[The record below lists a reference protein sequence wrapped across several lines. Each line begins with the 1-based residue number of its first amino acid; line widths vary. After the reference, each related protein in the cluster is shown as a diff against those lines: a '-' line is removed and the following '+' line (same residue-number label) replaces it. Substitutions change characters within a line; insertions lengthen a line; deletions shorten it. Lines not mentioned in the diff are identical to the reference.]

1 MGSTSSLYAAIDL
14 GSNSFHM
21 LVVREVAGSIQTLTR
36 IKRKVRLA
44 AGLNSENALS
54 NEAMERGWQCLR
66 LFAERLQDIP
76 PPQIRVVATATL
88 RLAVNAGD
96 FIAKAQEILG
106 CPVQVISG
114 EEEARLIYQGVAH
127 TTGGADQRL
136 VVDIGGASTEL
147 VTGTGA
153 QTTSLFSLSMGC
165 VTWLERYF
173 ADRNLGQENF
183 DAAEKA
189 AREVLRPVA
198 DELRYH
204 GWKVCVGA
212 SGTVQALQ
220 EIMMAQGMDERI
232 TLEKLQQLKQRAI
245 HCGRLEELEI
255 DGLTLERA
263 LVFPSGLAILIA
275 IFTELN
281 IQCMTLAGG
290 ALREGLVYGMLHLT
304 VEQDIR
310 SRTLRNI
317 QRRFMI
323 DIDQAQRVAKVAANF
338 FEQVENEWHLEAIS
352 RDLLISACQ
361 LHEIGLSVDFKQAP
375 QHAAYL
381 VRNLDL
387 PGFTPA
393 QKKLLATLLLNQ
405 TNPVDLSSLHQQ
417 NAVPPRVAEQLCRL
431 LRLAIIFANRRRD
444 DLVPEMT
451 LQANHELLTLTLP
464 QGWLTQHPLGK
475 EIIDQERILEKYG
488 VTPNQLIDVK
498 ALMGDSSDN
507 IPGVPGIGEKTAL
520 SLIAQFSSL
529 EGVYQHLENPA
540 VKASVKRKLEEG
552 KELLQYT
559 NKSIST
565 ISTFLCLF
573 SQTKI
578 RNLIR

>member
-1 MGSTSSLYAAIDL
+1 MKSMSSSSLYAAIDL

-21 LVVREVAGSIQTLTR
+21 LVVREVAGSIQTLSR

-44 AGLNSENALS
+44 AGLNSDNALS
-54 NEAMERGWQCLR
+54 AEAMERGWQCLR

-76 PPQIRVVATATL
+76 PAQIRVVATATL
-88 RLAVNAGD
+88 RLAVNAGE
-96 FIAKAQEILG
+96 FLAKAQEILG

-173 ADRNLGQENF
+173 ADRSLTKENF
-183 DAAEKA
+183 VLAEAA
-189 AREVLRPVA
+189 AREVLRPIA
-198 DELRYH
+198 DVLRYH

-232 TLEKLQQLKQRAI
+232 TLTKLQQLKQRAI
-245 HCGRLEELEI
+245 QCGRLEELEI
-255 DGLTLERA
+255 EGLTLERA

-275 IFTELN
+275 IFSELN

-290 ALREGLVYGMLHLT
+290 ALREGLVYGMLHLS
-304 VEQDIR
+304 VDQDIR

-323 DIDQAQRVAKVAANF
+323 DTEQAQRVANLAI
-338 FEQVENEWHLEAIS
+338 HLVDQLNDSWLLDPLS
-352 RDLLISACQ
+352 RDLLISACA
-361 LHEIGLSVDFKQAP
+361 LHEIGLSVDFKRAP

-381 VRNLDL
+381 VNNLDL

-393 QKKLLATLLLNQ
+393 QKKLIATLLLNQ
-405 TNPVDLSSLHQQ
+405 TNAIDLSSLHQQ
-417 NAVPPRVAEQLCRL
+417 NAVPPRVAEHLCRL
-431 LRLAIIFANRRRD
+431 LRLAILFASRRRD
-444 DLVPEMT
+444 DLLPTIQLAASDEK
-451 LQANHELLTLTLP
+451 LTLTLP
-464 QGWLTQHPLGK
+464 DDWLEEHPLGR
-475 EIIDQERILEKYG
+475 EMVEQECQWQSY
-488 VTPNQLIDVK
+488 VHW
-498 ALMGDSSDN
+498 ALLLSNGDA
-507 IPGVPGIGEKTAL
+507 T
-520 SLIAQFSSL
+520 
-529 EGVYQHLENPA
+529 
-540 VKASVKRKLEEG
+540 R
-552 KELLQYT
+552 
-559 NKSIST
+559 
-565 ISTFLCLF
+565 
-573 SQTKI
+573 
-578 RNLIR
+578 

>member
-1 MGSTSSLYAAIDL
+1 MLSSTSLYAAIDL

-21 LVVREVAGSIQTLTR
+21 LVVREVAGSIQTLSR

-44 AGLNSENALS
+44 AGLNSDNTLS
-54 NEAMERGWQCLR
+54 EEAMERGWQCLR

-76 PPQIRVVATATL
+76 PVQIRVVATATL
-88 RLAVNAGD
+88 RLAVNAD
-96 FIAKAQEILG
+96 AFLAKAREILG

-127 TTGGADQRL
+127 TTGGEDRRL

-173 ADRNLGQENF
+173 ADRNLTKENF
-183 DAAEKA
+183 DLAENA
-189 AREVLRPVA
+189 AREVLRPIT
-198 DELRYH
+198 DTLNYH

-232 TLEKLQQLKQRAI
+232 TLAKLQQLKQRAI
-245 HCGRLEELEI
+245 QCGRLEELEI
-255 DGLTLERA
+255 EGLTLERA

-275 IFTELN
+275 IFSELK

-290 ALREGLVYGMLHLT
+290 ALREGLVYGMLHLS
-304 VEQDIR
+304 VDQDIR

-323 DIDQAQRVAKVAANF
+323 DTEQAQRVTQLAA
-338 FEQVENEWHLEAIS
+338 HLVNQLDGAWELESLS
-352 RDLLISACQ
+352 RELLASACE
-361 LHEIGLSVDFKQAP
+361 LHEIGLSVDFKRAP

-381 VRNLDL
+381 VSNLDL

-405 TNPVDLSSLHQQ
+405 TNTIDLSSLHQQ
-417 NAVPPRVAEQLCRL
+417 NAVKPRVAEHLCRL
-431 LRLAIIFANRRRD
+431 LRLAILFASRRRD
-444 DLVPEMT
+444 DLLP
-451 LQANHELLTLTLP
+451 AISLTVAGEKLVLTLP
-464 QGWLTQHPLGK
+464 EGWLEDHPLGR
-475 EIIDQERILEKYG
+475 ELVEQECQWQSYVHWTLE
-488 VTPNQLIDVK
+488 V
-498 ALMGDSSDN
+498 A
-507 IPGVPGIGEKTAL
+507 
-520 SLIAQFSSL
+520 
-529 EGVYQHLENPA
+529 
-540 VKASVKRKLEEG
+540 
-552 KELLQYT
+552 
-559 NKSIST
+559 
-565 ISTFLCLF
+565 
-573 SQTKI
+573 
-578 RNLIR
+578 

>member
-1 MGSTSSLYAAIDL
+1 MLRSTSLYAAIDL

-44 AGLNSENALS
+44 AGLSADNHLS
-54 NEAMERGWQCLR
+54 PEAMERGWQCLR

-76 PPQIRVVATATL
+76 PQQIRVVATATL
-88 RLAVNAGD
+88 RLAVNAGE
-96 FIAKAQEILG
+96 FIATAQTILG

-127 TTGGADQRL
+127 TTGGDERRL

-147 VTGTGA
+147 VTGIGA
-153 QTTSLFSLSMGC
+153 QATSLNSLSMGC

-173 ADRNLGQENF
+173 SDRNLAQENF
-183 DAAEKA
+183 DEAEKA

-232 TLEKLQQLKQRAI
+232 TLAKLQQLKQRAI

-255 DGLTLERA
+255 EGLTLERA

-290 ALREGLVYGMLHLT
+290 ALREGLVYGMLHLA
-304 VEQDIR
+304 VDQDIR
-310 SRTLRNI
+310 NHTLRNI
-317 QRRFMI
+317 QRRFMV
-323 DIDQAQRVAKVAANF
+323 DIEQAHRVANLAVSF
-338 FEQVENEWHLEAIS
+338 LDQVDNEWHLEPVS
-352 RDLLISACQ
+352 RELLVSACQ

-375 QHAAYL
+375 LHAAYL

-387 PGFTPA
+387 PGYTPA

-417 NAVPPRVAEQLCRL
+417 NAVPPRVAEHLCRL
-431 LRLAIIFANRRRD
+431 LRLAILFASRRRD
-444 DLVPEMT
+444 DLLPAIT
-451 LQANHELLTLTLP
+451 LTAEGEKLTLNLP
-464 QGWLTQHPLGK
+464 EKWLGNHPLGA
-475 EIIDQERILEKYG
+475 EMLVQECQWQSYVHWIL
-488 VTPNQLIDVK
+488 D
-498 ALMGDSSDN
+498 
-507 IPGVPGIGEKTAL
+507 
-520 SLIAQFSSL
+520 AQ
-529 EGVYQHLENPA
+529 
-540 VKASVKRKLEEG
+540 
-552 KELLQYT
+552 
-559 NKSIST
+559 
-565 ISTFLCLF
+565 
-573 SQTKI
+573 
-578 RNLIR
+578 

>member
-1 MGSTSSLYAAIDL
+1 MTSTSLYAAIDL

-21 LVVREVAGSIQTLTR
+21 LIVREVAGSIQTLTR

-44 AGLNSENALS
+44 GGLNRENELS
-54 NEAMERGWQCLR
+54 TEAMERGWQCLR

-76 PPQIRVVATATL
+76 PTQIRIVATATL
-88 RLAVNAGD
+88 RLAVNAD
-96 FIAKAQEILG
+96 VFIAKAQEILG
-106 CPVQVISG
+106 CPVQVIRG

-127 TTGGADQRL
+127 TTGGDDRRL

-173 ADRNLGQENF
+173 TDRNLAQEHF
-183 DAAEKA
+183 DEAERA
-189 AREVLRPVA
+189 AREVLKPVA
-198 DELRYH
+198 DELRHH

-232 TLEKLQQLKQRAI
+232 TLAKLQQLKQRAI

-255 DGLTLERA
+255 EGLTLERA

-290 ALREGLVYGMLHLT
+290 ALREGLVYGMLHLA
-304 VEQDIR
+304 VDQDIR
-310 SRTLRNI
+310 NHTLRNV
-317 QRRFMI
+317 QRRFMV
-323 DIDQAQRVAKVAANF
+323 DIEQANRVANLAVSF
-338 FEQVENEWHLEAIS
+338 LDQVEDEWHLEPIS
-352 RDLLISACQ
+352 RELLLSACH

-375 QHAAYL
+375 LHAAYL

-393 QKKLLATLLLNQ
+393 QKKLLATLVLNQ

-417 NAVPPRVAEQLCRL
+417 NAVPPRVAEHLCRL
-431 LRLAIIFANRRRD
+431 LRLAIIFASRRRD
-444 DLVPEMT
+444 DRMPDIHLHAKQEQ
-451 LQANHELLTLTLP
+451 LELTLP
-464 QGWLTQHPLGK
+464 EDWLEQHPLGK
-475 EIIDQERILEKYG
+475 EIIVQESQWQSYVHWSLTLK
-488 VTPNQLIDVK
+488 
-498 ALMGDSSDN
+498 GD
-507 IPGVPGIGEKTAL
+507 
-520 SLIAQFSSL
+520 
-529 EGVYQHLENPA
+529 
-540 VKASVKRKLEEG
+540 EEG
-552 KELLQYT
+552 
-559 NKSIST
+559 
-565 ISTFLCLF
+565 
-573 SQTKI
+573 
-578 RNLIR
+578 

>member
-1 MGSTSSLYAAIDL
+1 MLTTTSLYAAIDL

-44 AGLNSENALS
+44 AGLNSDNVLS
-54 NEAMERGWQCLR
+54 AEAMERGWQCLR

-76 PPQIRVVATATL
+76 QSQIRVVATATL
-88 RLAVNAGD
+88 RIAVNAD
-96 FIAKAQEILG
+96 EFIAKAQEILG

-114 EEEARLIYQGVAH
+114 EEEARLIYLGVAH

-147 VTGTGA
+147 VTGSGA

-173 ADRNLGQENF
+173 TNRNLAQENF
-183 DAAEKA
+183 DEAEKA

-198 DELRYH
+198 DKLRFH

-232 TLEKLQQLKQRAI
+232 TLAKLQQLKQRAI

-255 DGLTLERA
+255 EGLTLERA

-290 ALREGLVYGMLHLT
+290 ALREGLVYGMLHLP
-304 VEQDIR
+304 VDQDIR

-317 QRRFMI
+317 QRRFMV
-323 DIDQAQRVAKVAANF
+323 DTDQANRVTQLAVHLL
-338 FEQVENEWHLEAIS
+338 EQVKDEWHLEAIS
-352 RDLLISACQ
+352 RELLQSACQ
-361 LHEIGLSVDFKQAP
+361 LHEIGLSVEYKQAP
-375 QHAAYL
+375 LHAAWL

-417 NAVPPRVAEQLCRL
+417 NAVPPRIAEHLCRL
-431 LRLAIIFANRRRD
+431 LRLAIIFAARRRD
-444 DLVPEMT
+444 DLVPHIT
-451 LQANHELLTLTLP
+451 LQAQDENLTLTLP
-464 QGWLTQHPLGK
+464 EGWLEHHPLGT
-475 EIIDQERILEKYG
+475 ELIDQEIQWQSYVHWPLE
-488 VTPNQLIDVK
+488 V
-498 ALMGDSSDN
+498 
-507 IPGVPGIGEKTAL
+507 
-520 SLIAQFSSL
+520 
-529 EGVYQHLENPA
+529 H
-540 VKASVKRKLEEG
+540 
-552 KELLQYT
+552 
-559 NKSIST
+559 
-565 ISTFLCLF
+565 
-573 SQTKI
+573 
-578 RNLIR
+578 

>member
-1 MGSTSSLYAAIDL
+1 MSSTSLYAAIDL

-21 LVVREVAGSIQTLTR
+21 LVVREVAGSIQTLSR

-44 AGLNSENALS
+44 AGLNSDNALS
-54 NEAMERGWQCLR
+54 AEAMERGWQCLR

-76 PPQIRVVATATL
+76 PAQIRVVATATL
-88 RLAVNAGD
+88 RLAVNAD
-96 FIAKAQEILG
+96 EFLAKARDILG

-127 TTGGADQRL
+127 TTGGEDQRL

-153 QTTSLFSLSMGC
+153 QTTSLFSLAMGC

-173 ADRNLGQENF
+173 ADRNLTKDNFELAEN
-183 DAAEKA
+183 A
-189 AREVLRPVA
+189 AREVLRPIT
-198 DELRYH
+198 DTLNYH

-232 TLEKLQQLKQRAI
+232 TLAKLQQLKQRAI
-245 HCGRLEELEI
+245 QCGRLEELEI
-255 DGLTLERA
+255 EGLTLERA

-275 IFTELN
+275 IFSELN
-281 IQCMTLAGG
+281 IRCMTLAGG
-290 ALREGLVYGMLHLT
+290 ALREGLVYGMLHLA
-304 VEQDIR
+304 VDQDIR

-323 DIDQAQRVAKVAANF
+323 DTEQAQRVARLAADLVSQLDNYW
-338 FEQVENEWHLEAIS
+338 ELEPLS
-352 RDLLISACQ
+352 RDLLVSACA
-361 LHEIGLSVDFKQAP
+361 LHEIGLSVDFKSAP

-405 TNPVDLSSLHQQ
+405 TNAVDLSSLHQQ
-417 NAVPPRVAEQLCRL
+417 NAVKPRVAEHLCRL
-431 LRLAIIFANRRRD
+431 LRLAILFASRRRD
-444 DLVPEMT
+444 DLLPSV
-451 LQANHELLTLTLP
+451 TLTAEDEKLMLRLP
-464 QGWLTQHPLGK
+464 EGWLENHPLGS
-475 EIIDQERILEKYG
+475 EMVEQECQWQSYVHWALE
-488 VTPNQLIDVK
+488 VV
-498 ALMGDSSDN
+498 
-507 IPGVPGIGEKTAL
+507 
-520 SLIAQFSSL
+520 
-529 EGVYQHLENPA
+529 
-540 VKASVKRKLEEG
+540 
-552 KELLQYT
+552 
-559 NKSIST
+559 
-565 ISTFLCLF
+565 
-573 SQTKI
+573 
-578 RNLIR
+578 

>member
-1 MGSTSSLYAAIDL
+1 MLTTTSLYAAIDL

-44 AGLNSENALS
+44 AGLNSDNVLS
-54 NEAMERGWQCLR
+54 AEAMERGWQCLR

-76 PPQIRVVATATL
+76 QPQIRVVATATL
-88 RLAVNAGD
+88 RIAVNAD
-96 FIAKAQEILG
+96 EFIAKAQEILG

-147 VTGTGA
+147 VTGSGA

-173 ADRNLGQENF
+173 TNRNLAQENF
-183 DAAEKA
+183 DEAEKA

-198 DELRYH
+198 DKLRFH

-232 TLEKLQQLKQRAI
+232 TLAKLQQLKQRAI

-255 DGLTLERA
+255 EGLTLERA

-290 ALREGLVYGMLHLT
+290 ALREGLVYGMLHLP
-304 VEQDIR
+304 VDQDIR

-317 QRRFMI
+317 QRRFMV
-323 DIDQAQRVAKVAANF
+323 DTDQANHVTQLAVHLL
-338 FEQVENEWHLEAIS
+338 EQVKDEWHLEAIS
-352 RDLLISACQ
+352 RELLQSACQ
-361 LHEIGLSVDFKQAP
+361 LHEIGLSVEYKQAP
-375 QHAAYL
+375 LHAAWL

-417 NAVPPRVAEQLCRL
+417 NAVPPRIAEHLCRL
-431 LRLAIIFANRRRD
+431 LRLAIIFAARRRD
-444 DLVPEMT
+444 DLVPHIT
-451 LQANHELLTLTLP
+451 LQAQDENLTLTLP
-464 QGWLTQHPLGK
+464 EGWLEHHPLGT
-475 EIIDQERILEKYG
+475 ELIDQEIQWQSYVHWPLE
-488 VTPNQLIDVK
+488 V
-498 ALMGDSSDN
+498 
-507 IPGVPGIGEKTAL
+507 
-520 SLIAQFSSL
+520 
-529 EGVYQHLENPA
+529 H
-540 VKASVKRKLEEG
+540 
-552 KELLQYT
+552 
-559 NKSIST
+559 
-565 ISTFLCLF
+565 
-573 SQTKI
+573 
-578 RNLIR
+578 

>member
-1 MGSTSSLYAAIDL
+1 MLRSTSLYAAIDL

-44 AGLNSENALS
+44 AGLSADNHLS
-54 NEAMERGWQCLR
+54 PEAMERGWQCLR

-76 PPQIRVVATATL
+76 PQQIRVVATATL
-88 RLAVNAGD
+88 RLAVNAGE
-96 FIAKAQEILG
+96 FIATAQAILG

-127 TTGGADQRL
+127 TTGGDERRL

-147 VTGTGA
+147 VTGIGA
-153 QTTSLFSLSMGC
+153 QATSLNSLSMGC

-173 ADRNLGQENF
+173 SDRNLAQENF
-183 DAAEKA
+183 DEAEKA

-232 TLEKLQQLKQRAI
+232 TLAKLQQLKQRAI

-255 DGLTLERA
+255 EGLTLERA

-290 ALREGLVYGMLHLT
+290 ALREGLVYGMLHLA
-304 VEQDIR
+304 VDQDIR
-310 SRTLRNI
+310 NHTLRNI
-317 QRRFMI
+317 QRRFMV
-323 DIDQAQRVAKVAANF
+323 DIEQAHRVANLAVSF
-338 FEQVENEWHLEAIS
+338 LDQVDNEWHLEPVS
-352 RDLLISACQ
+352 RELLVSACQ

-375 QHAAYL
+375 LHAAYL

-387 PGFTPA
+387 PGYTPA

-417 NAVPPRVAEQLCRL
+417 NAVPPRVAEHLCRL
-431 LRLAIIFANRRRD
+431 LRLAILFASRRRD
-444 DLVPEMT
+444 DLLPAIT
-451 LQANHELLTLTLP
+451 LTAEGEKLTLNLP
-464 QGWLTQHPLGK
+464 EKWLENHPLGA
-475 EIIDQERILEKYG
+475 EMLGQECQWQSYVHWIL
-488 VTPNQLIDVK
+488 D
-498 ALMGDSSDN
+498 
-507 IPGVPGIGEKTAL
+507 
-520 SLIAQFSSL
+520 AQ
-529 EGVYQHLENPA
+529 
-540 VKASVKRKLEEG
+540 
-552 KELLQYT
+552 
-559 NKSIST
+559 
-565 ISTFLCLF
+565 
-573 SQTKI
+573 
-578 RNLIR
+578 

>member
-1 MGSTSSLYAAIDL
+1 MKSMSSTSLYAAIDL

-21 LVVREVAGSIQTLTR
+21 LVVREVAGSIQTLSR

-44 AGLNSENALS
+44 AGLNSDNTLS
-54 NEAMERGWQCLR
+54 AEAMERGWQCLR

-76 PPQIRVVATATL
+76 PTQIRVVATATL
-88 RLAVNAGD
+88 RLAVNAEE
-96 FIAKAQEILG
+96 FLAKAQEILG
-106 CPVQVISG
+106 TPVQVISG

-147 VTGTGA
+147 VTGSGA

-173 ADRNLGQENF
+173 TNRNLAQENF
-183 DAAEKA
+183 DEAEKA

-198 DELRYH
+198 DKLRFH

-232 TLEKLQQLKQRAI
+232 TLAKLQQLKQRAI

-255 DGLTLERA
+255 EGLTLERA

-290 ALREGLVYGMLHLT
+290 ALREGLVYGMLHLP
-304 VEQDIR
+304 VDQDIR

-317 QRRFMI
+317 QRRFMV
-323 DIDQAQRVAKVAANF
+323 DTDQANRVTQLAVHLL
-338 FEQVENEWHLEAIS
+338 EQVKDEWHLEAIS
-352 RDLLISACQ
+352 RELLQSACQ
-361 LHEIGLSVDFKQAP
+361 LHEIGLSVEYKQAP
-375 QHAAYL
+375 LHAAWL

-417 NAVPPRVAEQLCRL
+417 NAVPPRIAEHLCRL
-431 LRLAIIFANRRRD
+431 LRLAIIFAARRRD
-444 DLVPEMT
+444 DLVPHIT
-451 LQANHELLTLTLP
+451 LQAQDENLTLTLP
-464 QGWLTQHPLGK
+464 EGWLEHHPLGT
-475 EIIDQERILEKYG
+475 ELIDQEIQWQSYVHWPLE
-488 VTPNQLIDVK
+488 V
-498 ALMGDSSDN
+498 
-507 IPGVPGIGEKTAL
+507 
-520 SLIAQFSSL
+520 
-529 EGVYQHLENPA
+529 H
-540 VKASVKRKLEEG
+540 
-552 KELLQYT
+552 
-559 NKSIST
+559 
-565 ISTFLCLF
+565 
-573 SQTKI
+573 
-578 RNLIR
+578 

>member
-1 MGSTSSLYAAIDL
+1 MLTTTSLYAAIDL

-44 AGLNSENALS
+44 AGLNSDNVLS
-54 NEAMERGWQCLR
+54 AEAMERGWQCLR

-76 PPQIRVVATATL
+76 QPQIRVVATATL
-88 RLAVNAGD
+88 RIAVNAD
-96 FIAKAQEILG
+96 AFIAKAQEILG

-147 VTGTGA
+147 VTGSGA

-173 ADRNLGQENF
+173 TNRNLAQENF
-183 DAAEKA
+183 DEAEKA

-198 DELRYH
+198 DKLRFH

-232 TLEKLQQLKQRAI
+232 TLAKLQQLKQRAI

-255 DGLTLERA
+255 EGLTLERA

-290 ALREGLVYGMLHLT
+290 ALREGLVYGMLHLP
-304 VEQDIR
+304 VDQDIR

-317 QRRFMI
+317 QRRFMV
-323 DIDQAQRVAKVAANF
+323 DTDQANRVTQLAVHLL
-338 FEQVENEWHLEAIS
+338 EQVKDEWHLGAIS
-352 RDLLISACQ
+352 RELLQSACQ
-361 LHEIGLSVDFKQAP
+361 LHEIGLSVEYKQAP
-375 QHAAYL
+375 LHAAWL

-417 NAVPPRVAEQLCRL
+417 NAVPPRIAEHLCRL
-431 LRLAIIFANRRRD
+431 LRLAIIFAARRRD
-444 DLVPEMT
+444 DLVPHIT
-451 LQANHELLTLTLP
+451 LQAQDENLTLTLP
-464 QGWLTQHPLGK
+464 EGWLEHHPLGT
-475 EIIDQERILEKYG
+475 ELIDQEIQWQSYVHWPLE
-488 VTPNQLIDVK
+488 V
-498 ALMGDSSDN
+498 
-507 IPGVPGIGEKTAL
+507 
-520 SLIAQFSSL
+520 
-529 EGVYQHLENPA
+529 H
-540 VKASVKRKLEEG
+540 
-552 KELLQYT
+552 
-559 NKSIST
+559 
-565 ISTFLCLF
+565 
-573 SQTKI
+573 
-578 RNLIR
+578 

>member
-1 MGSTSSLYAAIDL
+1 MSSTSLYAAIDL

-21 LVVREVAGSIQTLTR
+21 LVVREVAGSIQTLSR

-44 AGLNSENALS
+44 AGLNSDNALS
-54 NEAMERGWQCLR
+54 AEAMERGWQCLR

-76 PPQIRVVATATL
+76 PAQIRVVATATL
-88 RLAVNAGD
+88 RLAVNAD
-96 FIAKAQEILG
+96 EFLTKARDILG

-127 TTGGADQRL
+127 TTGGEDQRL

-153 QTTSLFSLSMGC
+153 QTTSLFSLPMGC

-173 ADRNLGQENF
+173 ADRNLTKDNFELAEN
-183 DAAEKA
+183 A
-189 AREVLRPVA
+189 AREVLRPIT
-198 DELRYH
+198 DTLNYH

-232 TLEKLQQLKQRAI
+232 TLAKLQQLKQRAI
-245 HCGRLEELEI
+245 QCGRLEELEI
-255 DGLTLERA
+255 EGLTLERA

-275 IFTELN
+275 IFSELN
-281 IQCMTLAGG
+281 IRCMTLAGG
-290 ALREGLVYGMLHLT
+290 ALREGLVYGMLHLA
-304 VEQDIR
+304 VDQDIR

-323 DIDQAQRVAKVAANF
+323 DTEQAQRVGRLAADLVSQLDSYW
-338 FEQVENEWHLEAIS
+338 ELEPLS
-352 RDLLISACQ
+352 RDLLVSACA
-361 LHEIGLSVDFKQAP
+361 LHEIGLSVDFKSAP

-405 TNPVDLSSLHQQ
+405 TNAVDLSSLHQQ
-417 NAVPPRVAEQLCRL
+417 NAVKPRVAEHLCRL
-431 LRLAIIFANRRRD
+431 LRLAILFASRRRD
-444 DLVPEMT
+444 DLLPSV
-451 LQANHELLTLTLP
+451 TLTAEDEKLMLRLP
-464 QGWLTQHPLGK
+464 EGWLENHPLGS
-475 EIIDQERILEKYG
+475 EMVEQECQWQSYVHWALE
-488 VTPNQLIDVK
+488 VV
-498 ALMGDSSDN
+498 
-507 IPGVPGIGEKTAL
+507 
-520 SLIAQFSSL
+520 
-529 EGVYQHLENPA
+529 
-540 VKASVKRKLEEG
+540 
-552 KELLQYT
+552 
-559 NKSIST
+559 
-565 ISTFLCLF
+565 
-573 SQTKI
+573 
-578 RNLIR
+578 

>member
-76 PPQIRVVATATL
+76 PSQIRVVATATL

-281 IQCMTLAGG
+281 IQCMTLA
-290 ALREGLVYGMLHLT
+290 
-304 VEQDIR
+304 
-310 SRTLRNI
+310 RTLRNI

-338 FEQVENEWHLEAIS
+338 FDQVENEWHLEAIS

-431 LRLAIIFANRRRD
+431 L
-444 DLVPEMT
+444 

-475 EIIDQERILEKYG
+475 EIIAQESQWQSYVHWPLE
-488 VTPNQLIDVK
+488 V
-498 ALMGDSSDN
+498 
-507 IPGVPGIGEKTAL
+507 
-520 SLIAQFSSL
+520 
-529 EGVYQHLENPA
+529 H
-540 VKASVKRKLEEG
+540 
-552 KELLQYT
+552 
-559 NKSIST
+559 
-565 ISTFLCLF
+565 
-573 SQTKI
+573 
-578 RNLIR
+578 